1 MILKSPTCLER
12 NLRKNWWKYQY
23 QAKIKINFYK
33 LAAKKTKLLFKAKQ
47 STFLSGLLPGNQQVQ
62 VVQGE
67 VSCFQEQQSEVRNR
81 TDHFPRQ
88 NREITSPEIYS
99 NTLERNLRK
108 NWWKYQYQA
117 KIKIN
122 FYKFA
127 AKKTK
132 LLFKAKQSTFFVGPS
147 TRQPTRKCKWYRARF
162 LVFKSSSRRYEIV
175 QITFLG
181 RIWKLS
187 VQKYTHVCIPQPKV
201 CFLTRNSKSFPS
213 RTTLAIIRKLEQS
226 QESSFHFV
234 IGERVSDFPSVRV
247 SSGIFSFTHFNKPR
261 QNCFNGWGD
270 R

>member
-1 MILKSPTCLER
+1 MILESPTCLER

-122 FYKFA
+122 FSSLQLRKPSFSLRPNSQLFLSGLLPGNQQGSASDTGRGFLFSRA
-127 AKKTK
+127 A
-132 LLFKAKQSTFFVGPS
+132 VGG
-147 TRQPTRKCKWYRARF
+147 K
-162 LVFKSSSRRYEIV
+162 KSSRSLSSVESGNYQSRNILMYASRSQRFV
-175 QITFLG
+175 FLQG
-181 RIWKLS
+181 
-187 VQKYTHVCIPQPKV
+187 TPKV
-201 CFLTRNSKSFPS
+201 
-213 RTTLAIIRKLEQS
+213 S
-226 QESSFHFV
+226 QA
-234 IGERVSDFPSVRV
+234 GRL
-247 SSGIFSFTHFNKPR
+247 
-261 QNCFNGWGD
+261 
-270 R
+270 